1 MSSETIVNGLFLI
14 TAVIAAA
21 VLINAIMPAIYRTS
35 ETFGSSTHEADTLM
49 RTDFKFVNGYASQSS
64 GVLNLWLK
72 NTGSA
77 RIAKGDLDSS
87 DLFVLSEGNMVRVPL
102 NSNVYEV
109 PDQIPV
115 TNFWNPGETLA
126 ITCSPGN
133 IPASGQIITTT
144 IVLPNGVKRSF
155 DFTAS

>member
-35 ETFGSSTHEADTLM
+35 ETFGSSTHQADSLM
-49 RTDFKFVNGYASQSS
+49 RTDFKFVNGYANTTNDEFK
-64 GVLNLWLK
+64 VWLK

-77 RIAKGDLDSS
+77 RIAEGDLISS
-87 DLFVLSEGNMVRVPL
+87 DLFIMAGGEMKRVGLLGNYTVEDRV
-102 NSNVYEV
+102 V
-109 PDQIPV
+109 P
-115 TNFWNPGETLA
+115 NAFWNPGETLS
-126 ITCSPGN
+126 ITCNPGN
-133 IPASGQIITTT
+133 IPVRGQIITSTL
-144 IVLPNGVKRSF
+144 VLPNGIKRSF

>member
-49 RTDFKFVNGYASQSS
+49 RTDFKFVNGYAKGDTIQ
-64 GVLNLWLK
+64 VWLK
-72 NTGSA
+72 NTGTA
-77 RIAKGDLDSS
+77 RIARGDLDSS
-87 DLFVLSEGNMVRVPL
+87 DIFLNINGIMHRTSLVGNYTPH
-102 NSNVYEV
+102 
-109 PDQIPV
+109 QIIA
-115 TNFWNPGETLA
+115 TNFWNQGETLEVTVSGVLFLKDDE
-126 ITCSPGN
+126 ISCSL
-133 IPASGQIITTT
+133 
-144 IVLPNGVKRSF
+144 VLPNGVKRSF

>member
-1 MSSETIVNGLFLI
+1 MSSETIVNALFLI

-49 RTDFKFVNGYASQSS
+49 RTDFKFVNAYAKDNA
-64 GVLNLWLK
+64 VTVWLK
-72 NTGSA
+72 NTGTA

-87 DLFVLSEGNMVRVPL
+87 DLFVLPEGGTMQRIALSGSYLIRN
-102 NSNVYEV
+102 
-109 PDQIPV
+109 QTPV
-115 TNFWNPGETLA
+115 TNFWNQGETLE
-126 ITCSPGN
+126 ISVTGVSF
-133 IPASGQIITTT
+133 SSQQQIACTL
-144 IVLPNGVKRSF
+144 VLPNGVKRSF

>member
-35 ETFGSSTHEADTLM
+35 ETFGSSTHQADSLM
-49 RTDFKFVNGYASQSS
+49 RTDFKFVNGYAKEYTVQ
-64 GVLNLWLK
+64 VWLK
-72 NTGSA
+72 NTGTA

-87 DLFVLSEGNMVRVPL
+87 DLFVLPEGGTMQRIALLGNYTP
-102 NSNVYEV
+102 
-109 PDQIPV
+109 PPPPPV
-115 TNFWNPGETLA
+115 TNFWNQGETLEISVTGVSFSPRQQ
-126 ITCSPGN
+126 ITC
-133 IPASGQIITTT
+133 TL
-144 IVLPNGVKRSF
+144 VLPNGVKRSF

>member
-49 RTDFKFVNGYASQSS
+49 RTDFKFVNAYAKETTVQ
-64 GVLNLWLK
+64 VWLK
-72 NTGSA
+72 NTGTA

-87 DLFVLSEGNMVRVPL
+87 DLFIMTDAGMDRFSLYGRYTIEQV
-102 NSNVYEV
+102 
-109 PDQIPV
+109 IP
-115 TNFWNPGETLA
+115 TNFWNQGETMNVSLSHSRPLNEMEDISCSLA
-126 ITCSPGN
+126 
-133 IPASGQIITTT
+133 
-144 IVLPNGVKRSF
+144 LPNGIRRSI
-155 DFTAS
+155 DFKAS

>member
-35 ETFGSSTHEADTLM
+35 ETFGSSTHQADSLM
-49 RTDFKFVNGYASQSS
+49 RTDFKFVNGYAKEYNVQ
-64 GVLNLWLK
+64 VWLK
-72 NTGSA
+72 NTGTA

-87 DLFVLSEGNMVRVPL
+87 DIFILPEDGIMEQVSL
-102 NSNVYEV
+102 NSAHYTI
-109 PDQIPV
+109 PGQFPV
-115 TNFWNPGETLA
+115 TNFWNQGETLNVNVTLSKSLNPGDA
-126 ITCSPGN
+126 ISCSL
-133 IPASGQIITTT
+133 
-144 IVLPNGVKRSF
+144 VLPNGMRRSF

>member
-35 ETFGSSTHEADTLM
+35 ETFGSSTHQADSLM
-49 RTDFKFVNGYASQSS
+49 RTDFKFVNGYAKEYTVQ
-64 GVLNLWLK
+64 VWLK
-72 NTGSA
+72 NTGTA

-87 DLFVLSEGNMVRVPL
+87 DIFILPEDGIMEQISL
-102 NSNVYEV
+102 NSAYYTIPGQV
-109 PDQIPV
+109 PV
-115 TNFWNPGETLA
+115 TNFWNQGETLNVTFS
-126 ITCSPGN
+126 ISQSLTNEQPISCSL
-133 IPASGQIITTT
+133 
-144 IVLPNGVKRSF
+144 VLPNGIRRSF

>member
-35 ETFGSSTHEADTLM
+35 ETFGSSTHQADSLM
-49 RTDFKFVNGYASQSS
+49 RTDFKFVNGYAKEYTVQ
-64 GVLNLWLK
+64 VWLK
-72 NTGSA
+72 NTGTA

-87 DLFVLSEGNMVRVPL
+87 DIFILPQDGTMERIALSA
-102 NSNVYEV
+102 Y
-109 PDQIPV
+109 QIPNQTPV
-115 TNFWNPGETLA
+115 TNFWNQGETMYVTFSINQSLTNGQP
-126 ITCSPGN
+126 ISCSL
-133 IPASGQIITTT
+133 
-144 IVLPNGVKRSF
+144 VLPNGIRRSF

>member
-1 MSSETIVNGLFLI
+1 MSSETIVNALFLI

-49 RTDFKFVNGYASQSS
+49 RTDFKFVNGYAK
-64 GVLNLWLK
+64 GTDVTIWLK

-77 RIAKGDLDSS
+77 RIARGDLDSS
-87 DLFVLSEGNMVRVPL
+87 DIFIMTDDGMERVSLSGKYSIEQV
-102 NSNVYEV
+102 
-109 PDQIPV
+109 IP
-115 TNFWNPGETLA
+115 TNFWNQGETLNVSITLGKSLSERAA
-126 ITCSPGN
+126 IS
-133 IPASGQIITTT
+133 SS
-144 IVLPNGVKRSF
+144 IVLPNGMKRSF